1 MNVYDYFM
9 NRSNVLKRV
18 NQYVVAQS
26 TVHNLCGKGMTD
38 YQLHWRD
45 EVLMLQLFLSVSA
58 DISNAIPEDIAATVA
73 SSLHYITSKQ
83 GNHGYGDFPHFSACS
98 TMYKCFR
105 RVYVE
110 GGECLGCGGSRH
122 WTGKTSRQKCY
133 KLHCEFLAP
142 PFSSLSSTLTRISL
156 TSSLQLTSDLF
167 QVALVHNPSDSAS
180 PSLLARAVQA
190 LLSHV
195 SPTKASPLI
204 SSLLDVEDPSDQAAI
219 FSLAS
224 EAGVEE
230 SKMEK
235 LVSGEDVSKVIQ
247 DHVIFSR
254 RVLEIEAGQTAL
266 VSNGKVRVIG
276 QTPYH

>member
-1 MNVYDYFM
+1 M
-9 NRSNVLKRV
+9 
-18 NQYVVAQS
+18 
-26 TVHNLCGKGMTD
+26 
-38 YQLHWRD
+38 
-45 EVLMLQLFLSVSA
+45 
-58 DISNAIPEDIAATVA
+58 
-73 SSLHYITSKQ
+73 
-83 GNHGYGDFPHFSACS
+83 
-98 TMYKCFR
+98 
-105 RVYVE
+105 
-110 GGECLGCGGSRH
+110 
-122 WTGKTSRQKCY
+122 
-133 KLHCEFLAP
+133 
-142 PFSSLSSTLTRISL
+142 
-156 TSSLQLTSDLF
+156 
-167 QVALVHNPSDSAS
+167 
-180 PSLLARAVQA
+180 
-190 LLSHV
+190 
-195 SPTKASPLI
+195 I